1 MAPGYTIALVLIG
14 TGAVLF
20 VIALV
25 LLRQEARAKAD
36 GLSTLLRMGKAPAF
50 SAPRVRTSAAEAKR
64 PVMAIRPQIPSTT
77 QADASQ
83 ALQRAYPSC
92 RVRSASFA

>member
-20 VIALV
+20 VIALMM
-25 LLRQEARAKAD
+25 LRQEARVKAD
-36 GLSTLLRMGKAPAF
+36 SLRTLLRTRKAPVS
-50 SAPRVRTSAAEAKR
+50 SAPRVRTSAAEARR
-64 PVMAIRPQIPSTT
+64 PVVAIGTQIPSTT

-83 ALQRAYPSC
+83 ALRRAYYSS
-92 RVRSASFA
+92 RIRSEAA

>member
-36 GLSTLLRMGKAPAF
+36 GLRTLLRTGKAPAPWT
-50 SAPRVRTSAAEAKR
+50 PRVRISAAEAKR

-83 ALQRAYPSC
+83 ALRRAYSSS
-92 RVRSASFA
+92 RVRSASFG

>member
-20 VIALV
+20 VIALMM
-25 LLRQEARAKAD
+25 LRQEARAKAD
-36 GLSTLLRMGKAPAF
+36 SLRTLLRTGSAPAS
-50 SAPRVRTSAAEAKR
+50 SAPRVRPSAAEARR
-64 PVMAIRPQIPSTT
+64 PVMALRPQIPSTT

-83 ALQRAYPSC
+83 ALRRAYYSS
-92 RVRSASFA
+92 RIRSEAA